1 MALND
6 KETYTMEEQT
16 TNFSFNATG
25 ISKIN
30 PLWTPQ
36 WALNVEIVYIFFV
49 VIIGVPGNGL
59 IILVHSKNNEKTS
72 TDFYVLTMAVLE
84 FISSSA
90 SAVLRIFVNTRIV
103 WIAIA
108 SVQVCSLRQFVTTY
122 TTQTAAYIL
131 AAIAVDRYIKTCR
144 PLNTCYTTRRA
155 KIVCVIIV
163 TVSGVLCL
171 PAKIGVYDVD
181 EFYNCVFILET
192 QARKKLFDMLLIFL
206 NIVVYVVICV
216 VYLKIAVS
224 LRKRQTEKLKRVTAD
239 IGLTNQSAQKV
250 SNKIYPATTTR
261 STIQQSGQTFEV
273 SPQFN
278 VSQQTDNNSA
288 FSTSTKSKD
297 QLRTERSTTSN
308 SRFEALR
315 LQESTVNR
323 TTRMMFLITV
333 VYVLTYLVPWI
344 RVLAG
349 PVGPVFDNFARSI
362 FMINC
367 ITNPVLF
374 YSMSSKFRKDVR
386 KLLPCFLI

>member
-1 MALND
+1 
-6 KETYTMEEQT
+6 MEEQT
-16 TNFSFNATG
+16 THFSFNATG

-36 WALNVEIVYIFFV
+36 WALDVELVYIFFV

-90 SAVLRIFVNTRIV
+90 SAVLRIFVNTCVV

-131 AAIAVDRYIKTCR
+131 GAIAVDRYIKTCR
-144 PLNTCYTTRRA
+144 PLNSYYTNRRA
-155 KIVCVIIV
+155 KLVCVVIV
-163 TVSGVLCL
+163 AVSGVLCL

-181 EFYNCVFILET
+181 EFYNCVFIPET
-192 QARKKLFDMLLIFL
+192 QARKKLFDMLLILL

-216 VYLKIAVS
+216 AYLKIAVS
-224 LRKRQTEKLKRVTAD
+224 LRKRQAEKIKRATGH
-239 IGLTNQSAQKV
+239 IGPTNQSAQK
-250 SNKIYPATTTR
+250 SSTKIYPATATR
-261 STIQQSGQTFEV
+261 STIQQSGTTFEV
-273 SPQFN
+273 SPQIS
-278 VSQQTDNNSA
+278 VSQCSVEQTDNNSA

-297 QLRTERSTTSN
+297 QLRTETSTTST

-315 LQESTVNR
+315 FQESVVN
-323 TTRMMFLITV
+323 
-333 VYVLTYLVPWI
+333 LTYLVPWI

-362 FMINC
+362 FMNNC

-374 YSMSSKFRKDVR
+374 YSMSTKFRKDVR
-386 KLLPCFLI
+386 TLLPCL